1 MFSKARVSAIVLEHL
16 LRLRHSFEEIVDTF
30 YWPIMDIIIWG
41 FMTTYFSRL
50 GGATATVISFLLG
63 GLILWTIAWRAQQ
76 DISVSLL
83 WDVWN
88 QNLTNLFAT
97 PLTPWEFLIGVI
109 ILGAIKIVLTVFLVF
124 IIALVFYSFNLLTL
138 GIYLLPF
145 FANLLLFGWTV
156 GIFVTA
162 LIFRFGRSIQNL
174 AWGFIVLLN
183 PVAAVYYPVST
194 LPVALQYIA
203 RLLPASYVFEGMRQ
217 VLGGKGFSPDYF
229 FLALFLNFV
238 YLIFS
243 LWFFAFMFEK
253 AREKGRLVKLEE

>member
-30 YWPIMDIIIWG
+30 YWPVMDIIIWG
-41 FMTTYFSRL
+41 FMTTYFYHL

-76 DISVSLL
+76 DIAVSLL

-97 PLTPWEFLIGVI
+97 PLTPWEFLIGVV
-109 ILGAIKIVLTVFLVF
+109 ILGAIKIILTIFLVF

-138 GIYLLPF
+138 GIYFLPF
-145 FANLLLFGWTV
+145 FANLLLFGWIV

-162 LIFRFGRSIQNL
+162 LILRFGRGIQNF

-194 LPVALQYIA
+194 LPALLQHIA
-203 RLLPASYVFEGMRQ
+203 KILPPSYVFEGMRQ
-217 VLGGKGFSPDYF
+217 ILSGKSVSPDYLF
-229 FLALFLNFV
+229 WAFFLNFV
-238 YLIFS
+238 YLILS

-253 AREKGRLVKLEE
+253 AREKGKLVKLEE